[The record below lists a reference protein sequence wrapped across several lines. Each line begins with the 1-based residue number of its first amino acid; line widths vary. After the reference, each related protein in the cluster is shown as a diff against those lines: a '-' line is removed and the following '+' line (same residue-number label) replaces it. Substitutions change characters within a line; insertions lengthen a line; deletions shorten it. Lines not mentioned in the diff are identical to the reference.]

1 MTEGAEQN
9 RMRRLFDRYRWS
21 IFAVMVTAYFF
32 VYFQRI
38 TVGVVGSDI
47 VEDVGGTIGVLS
59 SVYFWTYT
67 AMQIPSGLLA
77 DRFGPR
83 ISCTVFLSIA
93 MVGSLLTSFGD
104 TFEIIVIGKVMIAA
118 GMAIIYVPL
127 MKLISIWFPKQ
138 DFAVLNGIVI
148 AVGNIGAISAA
159 GPLSMLA
166 SLIGWR
172 DVFLILGFVTGLLA
186 LSCFII
192 VRDHP
197 YGRGLP
203 PVEAMFDGA
212 VDSTERSAD
221 KVPVLKGLRTV
232 FSGGRKFWTCA
243 LAYCFVYGTIMVYQ
257 GTWAVK
263 YFDTVYGFAL
273 SASWMITSLG
283 IGKILSTLLI
293 GTLTTRGLIHSK
305 RRTMII
311 GTSCFTAVWAVIF
324 LLSGDVNE
332 YWFWFVMSTLF
343 GFFGG
348 FMTLSFT
355 QMKEWFP
362 VSISGTAVSGMNVFL
377 FLGASVCT
385 TVSGMVIGRDYTL
398 ENFSTVWGMMLVLS
412 ILAVVMLILS
422 VEKGKD
428 DKIIHAE

>member
-1 MTEGAEQN
+1 MG
-9 RMRRLFDRYRWS
+9 RLFDRYRWS

-93 MVGSLLTSFGD
+93 MIGSLLTSFGD

-118 GMAIIYVPL
+118 GMAIVYVPL

-186 LSCFII
+186 LLCFII

-221 KVPVLKGLRTV
+221 KV
-232 FSGGRKFWTCA
+232 
-243 LAYCFVYGTIMVYQ
+243 
-257 GTWAVK
+257 
-263 YFDTVYGFAL
+263 
-273 SASWMITSLG
+273 
-283 IGKILSTLLI
+283 KILSTLLI

-428 DKIIHAE
+428 DEIIHAE

>member
-1 MTEGAEQN
+1 MHRSVTEGIEQN

-93 MVGSLLTSFGD
+93 MIGSLLTSFGD

-118 GMAIIYVPL
+118 GMAIVYVPL

-172 DVFLILGFVTGLLA
+172 
-186 LSCFII
+186 
-192 VRDHP
+192 
-197 YGRGLP
+197 
-203 PVEAMFDGA
+203 
-212 VDSTERSAD
+212 
-221 KVPVLKGLRTV
+221 
-232 FSGGRKFWTCA
+232 
-243 LAYCFVYGTIMVYQ
+243 
-257 GTWAVK
+257 
-263 YFDTVYGFAL
+263 
-273 SASWMITSLG
+273 TS
-283 IGKILSTLLI
+283 S
-293 GTLTTRGLIHSK
+293 
-305 RRTMII
+305 
-311 GTSCFTAVWAVIF
+311 
-324 LLSGDVNE
+324 
-332 YWFWFVMSTLF
+332 
-343 GFFGG
+343 
-348 FMTLSFT
+348 
-355 QMKEWFP
+355 
-362 VSISGTAVSGMNVFL
+362 
-377 FLGASVCT
+377 
-385 TVSGMVIGRDYTL
+385 
-398 ENFSTVWGMMLVLS
+398 
-412 ILAVVMLILS
+412 
-422 VEKGKD
+422 
-428 DKIIHAE
+428 

>member
-1 MTEGAEQN
+1 M
-9 RMRRLFDRYRWS
+9 
-21 IFAVMVTAYFF
+21 
-32 VYFQRI
+32 
-38 TVGVVGSDI
+38 
-47 VEDVGGTIGVLS
+47 
-59 SVYFWTYT
+59 
-67 AMQIPSGLLA
+67 
-77 DRFGPR
+77 
-83 ISCTVFLSIA
+83 
-93 MVGSLLTSFGD
+93 
-104 TFEIIVIGKVMIAA
+104 
-118 GMAIIYVPL
+118 
-127 MKLISIWFPKQ
+127 
-138 DFAVLNGIVI
+138 
-148 AVGNIGAISAA
+148 
-159 GPLSMLA
+159 
-166 SLIGWR
+166 
-172 DVFLILGFVTGLLA
+172 
-186 LSCFII
+186 
-192 VRDHP
+192 
-197 YGRGLP
+197 
-203 PVEAMFDGA
+203 
-212 VDSTERSAD
+212 
-221 KVPVLKGLRTV
+221 KGLRTV

-243 LAYCFVYGTIMVYQ
+243 LAYCFVYGTTMVYQ